1 MRLLPISLIAAC
13 IFGLSTMAGAAKVED
28 YTATIKTFRESP
40 VVAKFFNNSYGYAVF
55 PLIGKGGFVVGGSYG
70 KGQVYR
76 GGVVTGKSSVIEGT
90 IGFQAG
96 GQAFSEI
103 IFFQDKRAY
112 DEFTRGDFEFGAT
125 AQAVAITVGA
135 GARAGTT
142 GVSAGVSTSPDKASQ
157 AEINY
162 MKGMAVFV
170 HAKGGLMY
178 EVSVGGQKFTFEPL

>member
-1 MRLLPISLIAAC
+1 MRLLPISFIVAC
-13 IFGLSTMAGAAKVED
+13 IFGISTMASAAKVED
-28 YTATIKTFRESP
+28 YSSTIKIFRDSP
-40 VVAKFFNNSYGYAVF
+40 VVEKFFNNAYGYAVF

-76 GGVVTGKSSVIEGT
+76 RGTVTGKSSVIEGT

-96 GQAFSEI
+96 GEAFSEI

-112 DEFTRGDFEFGAT
+112 DEFTGGNFEFGAT
-125 AQAVAITVGA
+125 AQAIAITVGA
-135 GARAGTT
+135 GARAGTA
-142 GVSAGVSTSPDKASQ
+142 GVSAGVSTSPEKGSQ

-162 MKGMAVFV
+162 VKGMAVFV

-178 EVSVGGQKFTFEPL
+178 EFSVGGQKFTFQPL

>member
-1 MRLLPISLIAAC
+1 MRLLPISFIVAC
-13 IFGLSTMAGAAKVED
+13 IFGISTMASAAKVED
-28 YTATIKTFRESP
+28 YSSTIKIFRDSP
-40 VVAKFFNNSYGYAVF
+40 VVEKFFNNAYGYAVF
-55 PLIGKGGFVVGGSYG
+55 PLIGKGGFIVGGSYG

-76 GGVVTGKSSVIEGT
+76 RGTVTGKSSVIEGT

-96 GQAFSEI
+96 GEAFSEI

-112 DEFTRGDFEFGAT
+112 DEFTSGNFEFGAT

-142 GVSAGVSTSPDKASQ
+142 GVSAGVSTSPEKGSQ
-157 AEINY
+157 AKINY
-162 MKGMAVFV
+162 VKGMAAFV

-178 EVSVGGQKFTFEPL
+178 EFSVGGQKFTFQPL

>member
-1 MRLLPISLIAAC
+1 MRLLPISFIVAC
-13 IFGLSTMAGAAKVED
+13 IFGISTMAAAAEVED
-28 YTATIKTFRESP
+28 YSATIKIFRDSP
-40 VVAKFFNNSYGYAVF
+40 VVEKFFNNSYGYAVF

-76 GGVVTGKSSVIEGT
+76 GAAVTGKSSVIEGT

-112 DEFTRGDFEFGAT
+112 DEFTGGNFEFGAT

-142 GVSAGVSTSPDKASQ
+142 GVSAGVSTGPESGSH
-157 AEINY
+157 AETKY
-162 MKGMAVFV
+162 SKGMVVFV

-178 EVSVGGQKFTFEPL
+178 EFSVGGQKFTFEPL